1 MNLTI
6 SQALINGIFD
16 RGRDDDDRREA
27 LQVSM
32 LKIFPLVIATSFS
45 ISTKE
50 SVKYQYLIP
59 QALMRVASKKGI
71 DGIAYFSI
79 KGSDEFEFPQGVNLA
94 IPATDISDEISKP
107 ILYLENCKE
116 ECQSD
121 KSYINTICT
130 KYNDFGL
137 ESFTA
142 KVEMDGEMRF
152 YGDTDYGKFDDYLT
166 AQLKY
171 SHKK

>member
-1 MNLTI
+1 M
-6 SQALINGIFD
+6 
-16 RGRDDDDRREA
+16 
-27 LQVSM
+27 
-32 LKIFPLVIATSFS
+32 
-45 ISTKE
+45 
-50 SVKYQYLIP
+50 
-59 QALMRVASKKGI
+59 
-71 DGIAYFSI
+71 
-79 KGSDEFEFPQGVNLA
+79 
-94 IPATDISDEISKP
+94 
-107 ILYLENCKE
+107 ENCKE